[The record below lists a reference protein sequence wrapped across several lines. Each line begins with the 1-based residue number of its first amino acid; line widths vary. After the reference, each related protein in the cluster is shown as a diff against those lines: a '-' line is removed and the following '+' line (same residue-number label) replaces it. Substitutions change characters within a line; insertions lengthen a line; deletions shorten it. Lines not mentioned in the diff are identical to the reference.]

1 MFREVSKKDEP
12 NFVLTLSMITNDLN
26 NLRLDKVF
34 EVSRK
39 IQNACLGE
47 ILRRD
52 QLVQNN
58 KQYRKNMR
66 CIKAI
71 NGKKQKSKDEKEV
84 KVLEKNAVLYIT
96 SKKNWKFR
104 WD

>member
-1 MFREVSKKDEP
+1 MSKKDEP

-26 NLRLDKVF
+26 NFRLDKVF

-47 ILRRD
+47 ILRRN
-52 QLVQNN
+52 QLVQNS
-58 KQYRKNMR
+58 KLYRKNIR

-71 NGKKQKSKDEKEV
+71 NGKIQRKD
-84 KVLEKNAVLYIT
+84 
-96 SKKNWKFR
+96 
-104 WD
+104 